1 MEPPRRTDDGA
12 SANRQSGAKRLK
24 IDVACDNCRAK
35 KVKCDGVRPGGE
47 GTKAKTLQSVAPVV
61 GNWP

>member
-35 KVKCDGVRPGGE
+35 KVKCDGVRPGETDTELRRG
-47 GTKAKTLQSVAPVV
+47 GDK
-61 GNWP
+61 G

>member
-1 MEPPRRTDDGA
+1 MEPPRRDDGA

-35 KVKCDGVRPGGE
+35 KVKCDGVRPGETNAQPQE
-47 GTKAKTLQSVAPVV
+47 GTKAKRL
-61 GNWP
+61 